1 MSIIVAYYQAKQRG
15 KQKFLSNLGSGN
27 IGDGIIKLDEI
38 LKVDTIASEFIKD
51 GSDPIIE
58 KKIQK
63 GKETFVQWIME
74 NYQLEQ
80 EKCISE

>member
-1 MSIIVAYYQAKQRG
+1 
-15 KQKFLSNLGSGN
+15 
-27 IGDGIIKLDEI
+27 

-51 GSDPIIE
+51 GSGPIIE